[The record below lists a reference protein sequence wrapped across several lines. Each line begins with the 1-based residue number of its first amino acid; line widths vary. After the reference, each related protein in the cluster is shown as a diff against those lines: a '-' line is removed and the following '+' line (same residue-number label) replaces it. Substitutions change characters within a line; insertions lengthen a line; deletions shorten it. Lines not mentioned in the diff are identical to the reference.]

1 MNRQNNQKSSSFAE
15 VVKRAQ
21 AGEFREYWLQ
31 RYIQENYKKLGFSK
45 IEGPF
50 EVGPDLK
57 GIYRKRKVNI
67 EAETVA
73 ENFIYHRHDPTSVD
87 VLVILSDGRD
97 KDVLGMSPKEWRARL
112 PAKIIRV
119 DAEDFVTSTHEMRK
133 AYALM
138 KQQQAKSLPMK
149 IRFAAIRGSFE
160 ILWSALTGE
169 DAPIEGT
176 PEWDAFKDAA
186 SRTAA
191 EYIQLYGVEIGDHF
205 TPNPEFTR
213 IEILANDIIKSHRDF
228 SQLTRE
234 EKDFV
239 ENWIGVLREHYGSSV

>member
-1 MNRQNNQKSSSFAE
+1 VTGLHGVFFGRAGAGATEQATGETDREASLELEHRETKVRASENHAFENR
-15 VVKRAQ
+15 RC
-21 AGEFREYWLQ
+21 G
-31 RYIQENYKKLGFSK
+31 LG
-45 IEGPF
+45 
-50 EVGPDLK
+50 VGP
-57 GIYRKRKVNI
+57 GIRY
-67 EAETVA
+67 
-73 ENFIYHRHDPTSVD
+73 
-87 VLVILSDGRD
+87 
-97 KDVLGMSPKEWRARL
+97 
-112 PAKIIRV
+112 
-119 DAEDFVTSTHEMRK
+119 

-239 ENWIGVLREHYGSSV
+239 QNWIGVLREHYGSSV